1 MKILVTIKRVP
12 DPELKVKLKDGA
24 IDLSGAS
31 WVVNTFDEY
40 AVETALRL
48 REHGETN
55 APHAEV
61 VVVTIGPEDAGQ
73 QLRSALAMGADRAI
87 RIEGKDDALDAR
99 VVATALAKLIE
110 TEQPDLVV
118 MGKQAV
124 DGDANQVGQMLAGKL
139 GWPQATF
146 AATVELSADK
156 TSLTVGRE
164 VDAGVEYKTI
174 ALPGV
179 LTVDLRVVAAVLAK
193 VIEAEKPD
201 LVVMGKQAVDGDANQ
216 VGQMLAGKLGWP
228 QATFA
233 ATVELA
239 ADKASLTVGREVDA
253 GVEYKTIALPGVLT
267 VDLRVVAPTSVK
279 NNITPASHSYG
290 TGEGGPRYAS
300 LKGIMAAKKKP
311 MEQKSIGDYGVD
323 VTPATRERGVTLP
336 AARAA
341 GQKVADIPT
350 LVKKLVDEAKAL

>member
-1 MKILVTIKRVP
+1 MKILVPIKRVP
-12 DPELKVKLKDGA
+12 DPELKVKLKDGS
-24 IDLSGAS
+24 IDLAGAS

-48 REHGETN
+48 RENAASGET
-55 APHAEV
+55 HGEV
-61 VVVTIGPEDAGQ
+61 VVVTIGPEDAAQ

-87 RIEGKDDALDAR
+87 RVDGEDKTLDA
-99 VVATALAKLIE
+99 
-110 TEQPDLVV
+110 
-118 MGKQAV
+118 
-124 DGDANQVGQMLAGKL
+124 
-139 GWPQATF
+139 
-146 AATVELSADK
+146 
-156 TSLTVGRE
+156 
-164 VDAGVEYKTI
+164 
-174 ALPGV
+174 
-179 LTVDLRVVAAVLAK
+179 RVVAAVLAK

-216 VGQMLAGKLGWP
+216 VGQMLAGRLGWP

-239 ADKASLTVGREVDA
+239 ADKASLTVGREVDV

-267 VDLRVVAPTSVK
+267 VDLRIVAPTSVK
-279 NNITPASHSYG
+279 NNVTPADHSYG

-311 MEQKSIGDYGVD
+311 MAQQTFGDLGVD
-323 VTPATRERGVTLP
+323 VAPATRQLAVTLP
-336 AARAA
+336 TARAA

-350 LVKKLVDEAKAL
+350 LVQKLVDEAKAL

>member
-1 MKILVTIKRVP
+1 MKILVPIKRVP

-48 REHGETN
+48 RENAETN
-55 APHAEV
+55 ESHGEV
-61 VVVTIGPEDAGQ
+61 VVVTIGPEDAAQ

-87 RIEGKDDALDAR
+87 RIDGEDKAIDAG
-99 VVATALAKLIE
+99 VVAAALAKVIE
-110 TEQPDLVV
+110 AEKPDLVI

-146 AATVELSADK
+146 AATLELAADK
-156 TSLTVGRE
+156 QSVVVGRE
-164 VDAGVEYKTI
+164 VDSGVEYKAIT
-174 ALPGV
+174 LPGV
-179 LTVDLRVVAAVLAK
+179 VTVDLR
-193 VIEAEKPD
+193 I
-201 LVVMGKQAVDGDANQ
+201 
-216 VGQMLAGKLGWP
+216 
-228 QATFA
+228 
-233 ATVELA
+233 
-239 ADKASLTVGREVDA
+239 
-253 GVEYKTIALPGVLT
+253 
-267 VDLRVVAPTSVK
+267 VAPSSVK
-279 NNITPASHSYG
+279 NNITPASHTYG

-311 MEQKSIGDYGVD
+311 M
-323 VTPATRERGVTLP
+323 ATQSLGELAGGVTAVTKELSVSLP
-336 AARAA
+336 PPRAA

-350 LVKKLVDEAKAL
+350 LVQKLVEEAKAL

>member
-1 MKILVTIKRVP
+1 MKILVPIKRVP
-12 DPELKVKLKDGA
+12 DPELKVKIKDGA

-48 REHGETN
+48 RENAESGESHG
-55 APHAEV
+55 EV
-61 VVVTIGPEDAGQ
+61 VVVTIGPEDAAQ

-87 RIEGKDDALDAR
+87 RVDGEDRALDAR
-99 VVATALAKLIE
+99 VVAAALA
-110 TEQPDLVV
+110 
-118 MGKQAV
+118 
-124 DGDANQVGQMLAGKL
+124 
-139 GWPQATF
+139 
-146 AATVELSADK
+146 
-156 TSLTVGRE
+156 R
-164 VDAGVEYKTI
+164 
-174 ALPGV
+174 
-179 LTVDLRVVAAVLAK
+179 

-216 VGQMLAGKLGWP
+216 VGQMLAGRLGWP

-239 ADKASLTVGREVDA
+239 ADKGSLTVGREVDT
-253 GVEYKTIALPGVLT
+253 GVEYKVVNLPAVLT

-311 MEQKSIGDYGVD
+311 IQALDLAGLGLDAASVAPKVTVSSMELPPARPAVRMIEGDAE
-323 VTPATRERGVTLP
+323 TQAKELIRLLHE
-336 AARAA
+336 
-341 GQKVADIPT
+341 
-350 LVKKLVDEAKAL
+350 EAKVI

>member
-48 REHGETN
+48 RENGATGESHG
-55 APHAEV
+55 EV
-61 VVVTIGPEDAGQ
+61 VVVTIGPDDAGQ

-87 RIEGKDDALDAR
+87 RIDGKDEALDAR
-99 VVATALAKLIE
+99 VVATALAKL
-110 TEQPDLVV
+110 
-118 MGKQAV
+118 
-124 DGDANQVGQMLAGKL
+124 
-139 GWPQATF
+139 
-146 AATVELSADK
+146 VES
-156 TSLTVGRE
+156 
-164 VDAGVEYKTI
+164 
-174 ALPGV
+174 
-179 LTVDLRVVAAVLAK
+179 
-193 VIEAEKPD
+193 EKPD
-201 LVVMGKQAVDGDANQ
+201 VVIMGKQAVDGDANQ

-239 ADKASLTVGREVDA
+239 ADKASMTVGREIDA
-253 GVEYKTIALPGVLT
+253 GVEYKTVPLPAVLT

-279 NNITPASHSYG
+279 NNITPAGHSYG

-311 MEQKSIGDYGVD
+311 MDVKALADLVGD
-323 VTPATRERGVTLP
+323 VTATTRQLGVTLP
-336 AARAA
+336 PARAA
-341 GQKVADIPT
+341 GQKVADIPA
-350 LVKKLVDEAKAL
+350 LVQKLVDEAKAL

>member
-1 MKILVTIKRVP
+1 MKILVPIKRVP
-12 DPELKVKLKDGA
+12 DPELKVKLKDGT
-24 IDLSGAS
+24 IDLAGAS

-48 REHGETN
+48 RENAATGESLG
-55 APHAEV
+55 EV
-61 VVVTIGPEDAGQ
+61 VVVTIGPDDAGQ

-87 RIEGKDDALDAR
+87 RIDGEDKALDSR
-99 VVATALAKLIE
+99 VVAAVLAKVVE
-110 TEQPDLVV
+110 AEQPDLVV

-124 DGDANQVGQMLAGKL
+124 DGDANQVGQMLAGRL

-146 AATVELSADK
+146 AATVELAADK
-156 TSLTVGRE
+156 GSITVGRE

-179 LTVDLRVVAAVLAK
+179 V
-193 VIEAEKPD
+193 
-201 LVVMGKQAVDGDANQ
+201 
-216 VGQMLAGKLGWP
+216 
-228 QATFA
+228 
-233 ATVELA
+233 
-239 ADKASLTVGREVDA
+239 
-253 GVEYKTIALPGVLT
+253 T

-279 NNITPASHSYG
+279 NNVTPADHSYG

-311 MEQKSIGDYGVD
+311 MDHKAISDYGVD
-323 VTPATRERGVTLP
+323 ATAATRELSVALP
-336 AARAA
+336 PARAA

-350 LVKKLVDEAKAL
+350 LVAKLVDEAKAL

>member
-1 MKILVTIKRVP
+1 VKILVPIKRVP

-24 IDLSGAS
+24 IDLAGAS

-48 REHGETN
+48 RENGASGESHG
-55 APHAEV
+55 EV
-61 VVVTIGPEDAGQ
+61 VVVTIGPDDAGQ

-87 RIEGKDDALDAR
+87 RIDGEDKALD
-99 VVATALAKLIE
+99 
-110 TEQPDLVV
+110 
-118 MGKQAV
+118 
-124 DGDANQVGQMLAGKL
+124 
-139 GWPQATF
+139 
-146 AATVELSADK
+146 S
-156 TSLTVGRE
+156 
-164 VDAGVEYKTI
+164 
-174 ALPGV
+174 
-179 LTVDLRVVAAVLAK
+179 RVVAAVLAK

-311 MEQKSIGDYGVD
+311 MDQKSIGDYGVD
-323 VTPATRERGVTLP
+323 VAPATKELGVTLP

>member
-1 MKILVTIKRVP
+1 MKILVPIKRVP

-48 REHGETN
+48 RENGATNESHG
-55 APHAEV
+55 EV
-61 VVVTIGPEDAGQ
+61 VVVTIGPEDAAQ
-73 QLRSALAMGADRAI
+73 QLRSTLAMGADRAI
-87 RIEGKDDALDAR
+87 RIDGEDKALDSR
-99 VVATALAKLIE
+99 L
-110 TEQPDLVV
+110 
-118 MGKQAV
+118 
-124 DGDANQVGQMLAGKL
+124 
-139 GWPQATF
+139 
-146 AATVELSADK
+146 
-156 TSLTVGRE
+156 
-164 VDAGVEYKTI
+164 
-174 ALPGV
+174 
-179 LTVDLRVVAAVLAK
+179 VAALLAK

-253 GVEYKTIALPGVLT
+253 GVEYKKVALPAVLT
-267 VDLRVVAPTSVK
+267 VDLRIVAPGSVV
-279 NNITPASHSYG
+279 NNISPAGHLYG

-311 MEQKSIGDYGVD
+311 MATQSLSDLGVD
-323 VTPATRERGVTLP
+323 ATLAIREQSVTLP
-336 AARAA
+336 PARAA

>member
-1 MKILVTIKRVP
+1 MKILVPIKRVP

-48 REHGETN
+48 RENGATNESHG
-55 APHAEV
+55 EV
-61 VVVTIGPEDAGQ
+61 VVVTIGPEDAAQ

-87 RIEGKDDALDAR
+87 RVDGEDKALDAR
-99 VVATALAKLIE
+99 VVAAALAKIIE
-110 TEQPDLVV
+110 D
-118 MGKQAV
+118 
-124 DGDANQVGQMLAGKL
+124 
-139 GWPQATF
+139 
-146 AATVELSADK
+146 
-156 TSLTVGRE
+156 
-164 VDAGVEYKTI
+164 
-174 ALPGV
+174 
-179 LTVDLRVVAAVLAK
+179 
-193 VIEAEKPD
+193 EKPD

-239 ADKASLTVGREVDA
+239 ADKGSLTVGREVDS
-253 GVEYKTIALPGVLT
+253 GVEYKVVNLPAVLT
-267 VDLRVVAPTSVK
+267 VDLRIVAPTSVK

-311 MEQKSIGDYGVD
+311 MDQKKLSDVAGDVSA
-323 VTPATRERGVTLP
+323 VTKELGIILP
-336 AARAA
+336 PPRAA

-350 LVKKLVDEAKAL
+350 LVQKLVEEAKAL

>member
-1 MKILVTIKRVP
+1 VKILVPIKRVP

-48 REHGETN
+48 RENAETN
-55 APHAEV
+55 ESHGEV
-61 VVVTIGPEDAGQ
+61 VVVTIGPEDAAQ

-87 RIEGKDDALDAR
+87 RIDGEDKAIDAG
-99 VVATALAKLIE
+99 VVAAALAKIIE
-110 TEQPDLVV
+110 TEKPDLVI

-146 AATVELSADK
+146 AATL
-156 TSLTVGRE
+156 
-164 VDAGVEYKTI
+164 
-174 ALPGV
+174 
-179 LTVDLRVVAAVLAK
+179 
-193 VIEAEKPD
+193 
-201 LVVMGKQAVDGDANQ
+201 
-216 VGQMLAGKLGWP
+216 
-228 QATFA
+228 
-233 ATVELA
+233 ELA
-239 ADKASLTVGREVDA
+239 ADKASVVVGREVDS
-253 GVEYKTIALPGVLT
+253 GVEYKAIALPGVVT
-267 VDLRVVAPTSVK
+267 VDLRIVAPSSVK
-279 NNITPASHSYG
+279 NNVTPASHTYG

-311 MEQKSIGDYGVD
+311 MATQSLADVVGGVTA
-323 VTPATRERGVTLP
+323 VTKELSVTLP
-336 AARAA
+336 PKRAA

-350 LVKKLVDEAKAL
+350 LVQKLVEEAKAL